1 MVELTASLSRT
12 RVDVCDCSVI
22 GAQRAVLSAGGAL
35 AAHIMSARV
44 SAGWLSS
51 TPMSSKAPRACR
63 KGWFVILHPSL
74 ST

>member
-12 RVDVCDCSVI
+12 RVDVSDWCSE
-22 GAQRAVLSAGGAL
+22 GCAQRGRCFSSAHHERSCVCRLAVFDANELKGTAGL
-35 AAHIMSARV
+35 K
-44 SAGWLSS
+44 L
-51 TPMSSKAPRACR
+51 CR